1 MIHYYGGHHG
11 PITKVDVGIF
21 IAMNIFWALGWI
33 LSVVR
38 WFIKIKKYDT
48 LRNRFTLL
56 DYRYDVMIFAMID
69 GVMGLFWV
77 GVIFGVIGKFIS
89 MFL

>member
-1 MIHYYGGHHG
+1 MVYYYGGDHV

-21 IAMNIFWALGWI
+21 IAMNIFWVLGLI

-38 WFIKIKKYDT
+38 WLIKIRKYNVS
-48 LRNRFTLL
+48 RNKITLL
-56 DYRYDVMIFAMID
+56 DYRYDSVIFAMID
-69 GVMGLFWV
+69 GVMGLLWV
-77 GVIFGVIGKFIS
+77 GVIFGVVGKFIS